1 MITIVSCI
9 NMHFLQFYPHLYCTL
24 SEKPTNYMYAIYTAL
39 YSYCILHGHIKVA
52 INHLRAP
59 PLFEAIQTHDA
70 IDMRF
75 NAHRT

>member
-1 MITIVSCI
+1 MFMVK
-9 NMHFLQFYPHLYCTL
+9 LL
-24 SEKPTNYMYAIYTAL
+24 SSSLVLTNCFRVHELLTKP
-39 YSYCILHGHIKVA
+39 IKVA